1 MTEKAEDVVVPA
13 GGDLSLRMSENIQG
27 NILASFNKPFQ
38 RFVFISFRNRQQ
50 DARNWLAQLVSAGVA
65 STSQVVQHG
74 EDRNRAIRDG
84 ANPEPRQWVAVSFTS
99 SGLVTLLPKLAT
111 GLVAYEAFWQG
122 PLVDREYRGERRIS
136 PAVVGDVRRGDP
148 TDWVVGGPG
157 QYPVDALLTVA
168 ADDQGGLEKR
178 AEAEQVRAKEGG
190 VTVLSWQD
198 CQRLDRNGRGIEP
211 FGFRDGISQP
221 GIRGFT
227 AEGGHNERLD
237 AVARTDVPQDKLAPG
252 EFVLGYVGEGGSYP
266 DARRP
271 VPPPWMR
278 DGSFQVFLRLRQD
291 VKGWETQMRELRD
304 SSLDKIDVAAR
315 AIGRTIDGEPLAA
328 PGGGT
333 DFNNFTYESDRE
345 GQTTPRFAHIR
356 KMNRRNRTFDDR
368 IHRLLRRGI
377 PFKTPLHVETRLPSD
392 DHIADQD
399 ERGLAFNAFMASI
412 ENQFEFLQRS
422 WASDPE
428 SLPPVVAAGPDPVIG
443 ASDAPCVFQRANA
456 EPVEIHFGR
465 FVWTS
470 GAVYAFAPSL
480 SALHWLADSNP
491 VQVEGA

>member
-1 MTEKAEDVVVPA
+1 MTENADEVAVPA
-13 GGDLSLRMSENIQG
+13 EGALPLRVSENIQG

-50 DARNWLAQLVSAGVA
+50 DARNWLAQLVRAGIA

-74 EDRNRAIRDG
+74 EDRNRVIRDG
-84 ANPEPRQWVAVSFTS
+84 VDPEPRQWVGVSFTS
-99 SGLVTLLPKLAT
+99 SGLVTLYPELAT
-111 GLVAYEAFWQG
+111 DLVAYEAFWQG

-148 TDWVVGGPG
+148 THWVVGGPRH
-157 QYPVDALLTVA
+157 YPVDALLTVA
-168 ADDQGGLEKR
+168 ADDQGGLEER
-178 AEAEQVRAKEGG
+178 AEAEQVRAKKGG
-190 VTVLSWQD
+190 LTVLSWQD
-198 CQRLDRNGRGIEP
+198 CQRLDRDGRGIEP

-227 AEGGHNERLD
+227 AARDRNGRLE
-237 AVARTDVPQDKLAPG
+237 AVAQAGAPIIAPG
-252 EFVLGYVGEGGSYP
+252 EFVLGHDGEGGSYP

-271 VPPPWMR
+271 VPPAWMR

-291 VKGWETQMRELRD
+291 VEGWQTQMRELTE
-304 SSLDKIDVAAR
+304 SSIDKIDVVAK
-315 AIGRTIDGEPLAA
+315 AIGRTIDGKPLAV
-328 PGGGT
+328 PGEGGE
-333 DFNNFTYESDRE
+333 FNDFTYRKDQR
-345 GQTTPRFAHIR
+345 GQQTPRFAHIR
-356 KMNRRNRTFDDR
+356 KMNPRNGTFDDR
-368 IHRLLRRGI
+368 IHQLLRRGI
-377 PFKTPLHVETRLPSD
+377 PFEAPLHDETRLPGDS
-392 DHIADQD
+392 HSAEQV

-412 ENQFEFLQRS
+412 ENQFEFLQQS
-422 WASDPE
+422 WASNPE
-428 SLPPVVAAGPDPVIG
+428 SLPPVAADGPDPVVG
-443 ASDAPCVFQRANA
+443 ASDAPCVLQRANA

-480 SALHWLADSNP
+480 LALRWLAGLNP